1 MYDLTK
7 FTLRDMTE
15 CGIALRN
22 LSVDAGS
29 MEEVADKIVHYL
41 YDHLIDRQ
49 TGEKI
54 CALVRF
60 YKTHPFGELHEE
72 LQRFALDILGSQPAS
87 SSMKCLTLMA
97 TVGVKPEWHSRKA
110 SAGHQAIPLPS
121 KELVAQ
127 APMISNLIQQF
138 GLEIDTVLAPNPNL
152 LVDVEQRSYNVF
164 HVPDAAGSPYI
175 PAQEEF
181 VVPFGVRSVLGFGGM
196 LPSGN
201 LFAIILFS
209 QSRIQREVAE
219 MFKTLALSIKL
230 VVLSF
235 EDTVFALSH

>member
-1 MYDLTK
+1 
-7 FTLRDMTE
+7 
-15 CGIALRN
+15 
-22 LSVDAGS
+22 
-29 MEEVADKIVHYL
+29 
-41 YDHLIDRQ
+41 
-49 TGEKI
+49 
-54 CALVRF
+54 
-60 YKTHPFGELHEE
+60 
-72 LQRFALDILGSQPAS
+72 
-87 SSMKCLTLMA
+87 
-97 TVGVKPEWHSRKA
+97 
-110 SAGHQAIPLPS
+110 
-121 KELVAQ
+121 
-127 APMISNLIQQF
+127 MISNLIQQF

-219 MFKTLALSIKL
+219 MFKTLVLSIKL
-230 VVLSF
+230 AVLSF
-235 EDTVFALSH
+235 EDTVFALLH